1 MSILHVNQIQAQL
14 QRIFD
19 GKIDLSD
26 YVSKPEPERD
36 VAFLSRALAAFSLV
50 LTADASPDKAAE
62 CITDGGQDNGIDAV
76 YFDDVEKVLYLV
88 QSKWKQDGHGSIERG
103 DGQKF
108 IQGAKDLVN
117 VRFDRFNT
125 RIRARSAEIQQA
137 LLSANTR
144 INLLIVYTGQE
155 ALASEVERDFQDF
168 VDEMNDVSD
177 IAYFRVLRQVNI
189 HSAIASG
196 TLGSPIDFDV
206 VLRDWGQVREPYQ
219 AYFGYVAAPEVAAWW
234 ERHHPR
240 LFAPNL
246 RTFLGVTEIN
256 QQLVDTLISNPDN
269 FWYFNNGITA
279 ICAQIRKKPLGGAG
293 RDNGVF
299 ECVDVRIVNGAQTVG
314 AIATA
319 HGKAPESVA
328 LAHVLVR
335 FISLEQCPPDFAV
348 QVTRATNTQ
357 NRIERRD
364 FVSLD
369 PEQERLRTELQLDGV
384 EYSFKGGDSPKSRTN
399 GFDLEEATVALA
411 CAHAD
416 LPLTMQAKRE
426 IGKLWEDI
434 TKAPYKALFN
444 GSVTSVRL
452 WRAVRVLR
460 TVEEWLTREQKS
472 RSGREAMVTVH
483 GNRFITRQVFRRLIT
498 GALTDDAVDF
508 AAVLDSVQG
517 LVAHCSQ
524 ETVAVTNSLFPDSY
538 LAAVFKNATKCRE
551 IELRMA

>member
-1 MSILHVNQIQAQL
+1 MSILHVNQIKAQL
-14 QRIFD
+14 QRMFN
-19 GKIDLSD
+19 GKIDMSD
-26 YVSKPEPERD
+26 YLSKPESERD

-50 LTADASPDKAAE
+50 LTADALPEKAAD
-62 CITDGGQDNGIDAV
+62 CVTDGGQDNGIDAI

-103 DGQKF
+103 EGQKF

-117 VRFDRFNT
+117 ARFGRFNA
-125 RIRARSAEIQQA
+125 RVGARSTEIQQA

-144 INLLIVYTGQE
+144 ISLLIVYTGQE
-155 ALASEVERDFQDF
+155 ALASEVNRDFQDF

-177 IAYFRVLRQVNI
+177 IAHYRVLRQGNI
-189 HSAIASG
+189 HGAIASN
-196 TLGSPIDFDV
+196 TLGAPIDFDV
-206 VLRDWGQVREPYQ
+206 VLRDWGQVRDPYQ
-219 AYFGYVAAPEVAAWW
+219 AYYGYVAAPDVAAWW
-234 ERHHPR
+234 ESHHPR

-246 RTFLGVTEIN
+246 RSFLGVTEIN

-279 ICAQIRKKPLGGAG
+279 ICAQIKKKPLGGAA
-293 RDNGVF
+293 RESGVF

-319 HGKAPESVA
+319 NSKAPESVA
-328 LAHVLVR
+328 GAHVLVR
-335 FISLEQCPPDFAV
+335 FISLEQCPPDFAI
-348 QVTRATNTQ
+348 QITRATNTQ

-384 EYSFKGGDSPKSRTN
+384 EYTYKGGDSPKSRPS

-411 CAHAD
+411 CSHAD
-416 LPLTMQAKRE
+416 LSLAMQAKRE

-444 GSVTSVRL
+444 GSVSSTRL
-452 WRAVRVLR
+452 WRAVRILR
-460 TVEEWLTREQKS
+460 TIDECLTREQKS

-483 GNRFITRQVFRRLIT
+483 GNRFITRQVFRRLAP
-498 GALTDDAVDF
+498 GSLTDDDVDF
-508 AAVLDSVQG
+508 SAILASVSD
-517 LVAHCSQ
+517 LVSTYSQ
-524 ETVAVTNSLFPDSY
+524 ETVLVTNSLYPDSY
-538 LAAVFKNATKCRE
+538 LAAVFKNATKCRD
-551 IELRMA
+551 IEQRMA